1 MSDDADNAPNAMG
14 PASASQMVYKD
25 HEIAYRDDEEG
36 FELRIDGRS
45 FGHMAERL
53 GPGQYYSHLLPFLEY
68 STPEALAEAL
78 ADRKGE
84 AWIDDE
90 TQRGPEDGG
99 DGPHEHTQ

>member
-1 MSDDADNAPNAMG
+1 MPDHTDNTPNAEG
-14 PASASQMVYKD
+14 SASERRMAYKD

-53 GPGQYYSHLLPFLEY
+53 GPGQYYSHLLPFVEY
-68 STPEALAEAL
+68 STPEELAQAL
-78 ADRKGE
+78 ADKKGE

-90 TQRGPEDGG
+90 TQTGPENGH
-99 DGPHEHTQ
+99 DGPHEQPQ